1 MRATKQQPQSGEEES
16 FIGRK
21 WTFYLALVIVV
32 VVVVGGVIAV
42 VINRSKTDEPTAQ
55 PQPGATISPQ
65 QDRSDWGLPYID
77 ELGFRVEV
85 PPNPNGVALDQDR
98 SGQPDRGAADY
109 AALPPAGVMW
119 QKVQNFPMP
128 FSTSDGPSKVDGA
141 LATGFAQ
148 TPQGA
153 ALAGIQLINRAQ
165 SSYAGGVAVLERG
178 SVAATP
184 EIEAELAANLARAR
198 QAVDDG
204 RTGPVGAP
212 LIGQEAYR
220 LKYWS
225 PDYAV
230 IEYAAPNRAGNGW
243 TTAPLEVV
251 WHDGDWKLKLTD
263 RATAEAS
270 GRGLTEVGSTPT
282 LAGWTRWPGK

>member
-1 MRATKQQPQSGEEES
+1 MRATKQQPQSSDEES

-42 VINRSKTDEPTAQ
+42 VISRSKTEEPTAQ
-55 PQPGATISPQ
+55 PQPGTTISPQ

-119 QKVQNFPMP
+119 QKVQKFPLP

-141 LATGFAQ
+141 LATGFTQ

-153 ALAGIQLINRAQ
+153 ALAGLQLINRAQ
-165 SSYAGGVAVLERG
+165 SSYAGGAAVLERG
-178 SVAATP
+178 SVADSP
-184 EIEAELAANLARAR
+184 ELEAERITNLAAAKQSVA
-198 QAVDDG
+198 DG
-204 RTGPVGAP
+204 RTGAVGAP
-212 LIGQEAYR
+212 FIRQEAYR

-230 IEYAAPNRAGNGW
+230 IEYAGNNVSGNGW

-251 WHDGDWKLKLTD
+251 WHEGDWKLKLTD
-263 RATAEAS
+263 HPNS
-270 GRGLTEVGSTPT
+270 DKVGSTPT

>member
-1 MRATKQQPQSGEEES
+1 MRATKQQPQSSEDES

-21 WTFYLALVIVV
+21 WTFYLALIIVV

-55 PQPGATISPQ
+55 PQPGTTISPQ

-119 QKVQNFPMP
+119 QKVQNFPLP

-141 LATGFAQ
+141 LATGFTQ

-153 ALAGIQLINRAQ
+153 ALAGFQTVNRAQ
-165 SSYAGGVAVLERG
+165 SSYQGAVAFLERRA
-178 SVAATP
+178 VATTP
-184 EIEAELAANLARAR
+184 ELEAERNSSLVDAR
-198 QAVDDG
+198 QAVADG
-204 RTGPVGAP
+204 RTGALGAP
-212 LIGQEAYR
+212 LIRQEAYR

-230 IEYAAPNRAGNGW
+230 VEYAANNVAGNGW
-243 TTAPLEVV
+243 TTASLELV
-251 WHDGDWKLKLTD
+251 WRDGDWFVKIAP
-263 RATAEAS
+263 RTA
-270 GRGLTEVGSTPT
+270 GDLGSTPT

>member
-1 MRATKQQPQSGEEES
+1 MRATKQQPQSSEDES

-21 WTFYLALVIVV
+21 WTFYLALIIVV

-42 VINRSKTDEPTAQ
+42 VINRSKTAEPAAQ
-55 PQPGATISPQ
+55 PQPGTTISPQ

-128 FSTSDGPSKVDGA
+128 FSTSDGPSKVDDA

-153 ALAGIQLINRAQ
+153 ALAGISLWNRAA
-165 SSYAGGVAVLERG
+165 SSVEGALDVMEKRTI
-178 SVAATP
+178 AATP
-184 EIEAELAANLARAR
+184 ELEAERANNISNAKQHLSNGET
-198 QAVDDG
+198 G
-204 RTGPVGAP
+204 RVSVP
-212 LIGQEAYR
+212 LIRQEAYR

-230 IEYAAPNRAGNGW
+230 VEYAGNNVSGNGW
-243 TTAPLEVV
+243 TTVPLELL
-251 WHDGDWKLKLTD
+251 WRDGDWSLKLTQRNAD
-263 RATAEAS
+263 
-270 GRGLTEVGSTPT
+270 EVGQTPT